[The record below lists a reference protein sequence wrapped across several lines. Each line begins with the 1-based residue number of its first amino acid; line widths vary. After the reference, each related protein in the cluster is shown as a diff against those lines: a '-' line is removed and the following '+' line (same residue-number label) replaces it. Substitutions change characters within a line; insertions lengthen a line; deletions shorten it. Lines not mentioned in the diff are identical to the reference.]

1 MNPKRKRVPPV
12 KWKPE
17 PGVGFSCSMT
27 REQQDAVLR
36 RAWRHHAKVAK
47 WPVTSMLVQVDKDTN
62 LSMLVTVRKK
72 PDGSLHEE
80 AELMWGVGQ

>member
-1 MNPKRKRVPPV
+1 
-12 KWKPE
+12 
-17 PGVGFSCSMT
+17 
-27 REQQDAVLR
+27 
-36 RAWRHHAKVAK
+36 
-47 WPVTSMLVQVDKDTN
+47 MLVQVDKDTN